1 MVDIKAAVGALRADA
16 GIWDVAAQDVD
27 GPRQGIGALGL
38 TPYDVSMYG
47 VDKGIDKTYAGAQ
60 QALMNMLQQAA
71 ENFHN
76 LAGALRHAAD
86 MYDQTEADH
95 QARLKR
101 AAELGN

>member
-1 MVDIKAAVGALRADA
+1 MDIKTAVGSLRSDA
-16 GIWDVAAQDVD
+16 GIWDVAAQDLD
-27 GPRQGIGALGL
+27 APRQGIGALGL

-47 VDKGIDKTYAGAQ
+47 MDAGIENTYTGAQ
-60 QALMNMLQQAA
+60 QALMNMLQQAS

-95 QARLKR
+95 QEHLKR
-101 AAELGN
+101 AAESGN

>member
-1 MVDIKAAVGALRADA
+1 MVDIKAAMGALRADA
-16 GIWDVAAQDVD
+16 GIWDIAAQDTD
-27 GPRQGIGALGL
+27 GPRQAIGALGL

-60 QALMNMLQQAA
+60 QALMTMLQQAA

-86 MYDQTEADH
+86 LYDQGEADH
-95 QARLKR
+95 QERLKN
-101 AAELGN
+101 AAEPGN

>member
-47 VDKGIDKTYAGAQ
+47 VDSPALSIITHNAAKTA
-60 QALMNMLQQAA
+60 
-71 ENFHN
+71 
-76 LAGALRHAAD
+76 
-86 MYDQTEADH
+86 
-95 QARLKR
+95 
-101 AAELGN
+101 

>member
-1 MVDIKAAVGALRADA
+1 MVDINAAVGALRADA
-16 GIWDVAAQDVD
+16 KIWDVAAQDVA

-71 ENFHN
+71 DNFHN
-76 LAGALRHAAD
+76 LAGSLRHAAD
-86 MYDQTEADH
+86 MYDHTEADH
-95 QARLKR
+95 QERLKR
-101 AAELGN
+101 AAGPGN